1 MRVKRGTKRTKR
13 RKKILKQAKGFYGG
27 KSRNFRVAK
36 EAVERSMQFAY
47 RDRRNRKRD
56 FRRLWIV
63 RINAGARQNGLS
75 YNRFM
80 HGLALTG
87 CELNRKM
94 LADLAVRDPEG
105 FAELAKVVREA
116 LGEPAPPPAAEP
128 RDAVAAEEPAEAEAA
143 AEPEA
148 EASEDEPADEV
159 AEAVEQ
165 PEAEAEATAE
175 PEAEASAQPEIA
187 EEPAEAEADEKTA
200 GE

>member
-13 RKKILKQAKGFYGG
+13 RKKILKQAKGYYGG

-36 EAVERSMQFAY
+36 EAVERSLQFAY

-80 HGLALTG
+80 HGLQLAG

-105 FAELAKVVREA
+105 FGELAKVAREA
-116 LGEPAPPPAAEP
+116 LGEPEPPPAAEP
-128 RDAVAAEEPAEAEAA
+128 AATGKAAPEPVTEEAPAEKQAAAEAAEEPAEAEAA
-143 AEPEA
+143 EPQAEEPVEPEASEEPAETEAVEESPEA
-148 EASEDEPADEV
+148 EA
-159 AEAVEQ
+159 
-165 PEAEAEATAE
+165 T
-175 PEAEASAQPEIA
+175 
-187 EEPAEAEADEKTA
+187 EESDEK
-200 GE
+200 